1 MVGLDV
7 SKTDG
12 FHVVQTQL
20 NCSTRAGPMLA
31 LVTPT
36 SIMPMELVTGKVKF
50 LLLQTTLLSK

>member
-1 MVGLDV
+1 MGVYV
-7 SKTDG
+7 SKSDG

-20 NCSTRAGPMLA
+20 NCSTRAGPTLA

-36 SIMPMELVTGKVKF
+36 SMMPMELVTGRVKF